1 MQFLN
6 WSGHCAVV
14 MLHCFKLM
22 LPLPIPVSN
31 YDITINCHHNTHLF
45 HLND

>member
-6 WSGHCAVV
+6 QSGHCAVV

-22 LPLPIPVSN
+22 LPLPMPVSN
-31 YDITINCHHNTHLF
+31 YDITINFVITTLICSI
-45 HLND
+45 